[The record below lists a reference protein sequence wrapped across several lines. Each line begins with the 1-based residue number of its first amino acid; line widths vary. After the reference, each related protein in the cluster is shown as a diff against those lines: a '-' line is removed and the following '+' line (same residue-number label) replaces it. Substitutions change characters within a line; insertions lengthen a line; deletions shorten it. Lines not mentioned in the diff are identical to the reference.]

1 MCECEKDKKSRAGA
15 HLKGGRQKPAASI
28 DEIRTFLENTYEETR
43 KLATLRA
50 MHDELGGSYT
60 RLTKIREAFALDHN
74 IKLDT
79 GPKRA
84 KRTDSPLAEAFD
96 AEDLAKSIKEA
107 VNQASLQ
114 STLAINDVR
123 RDLARRM
130 DQLEKN
136 VRQTPNWRAELQA
149 TLIDTMS
156 RMGLTQVIAPAIKRL
171 VKETGGRGRRGRRTK
186 VAKKPVPPKMP
197 SVVGPGRPPGKRAH
211 PMERLAY
218 KRFLS
223 GSARDRNKLLGE
235 AVREMDDNLDKGLAL
250 IRGCIR
256 AAGGFQAVAKATKQR
271 LATLQKAFGPRGRPE
286 TQELVSVLGHLSGVR
301 V

>member
-28 DEIRTFLENTYEETR
+28 DEIRTFLENTHEETG

-50 MHDELGGSYT
+50 MHEELGGSYT

-74 IKLDT
+74 IKLDA

-84 KRTDSPLAEAFD
+84 KQTDSPLAEAFD
-96 AEDLAKSIKEA
+96 AEELAKSIKEA

-171 VKETGGRGRRGRRTK
+171 VKETGGRRRRGRRPK
-186 VAKKPVPPKMP
+186 VAKKPVPPKK
-197 SVVGPGRPPGKRAH
+197 SVIKPGRPPSKRAH
-211 PMERLAY
+211 PMEWLAY
-218 KRFLS
+218 KRFLA

-235 AVREMDDNLDKGLAL
+235 AVHEMDDNLDKGLAL

-256 AAGGFQAVAKATKQR
+256 AAGGFEAVAKATKQR
-271 LATLQKAFGPRGRPE
+271 LTSLQKAFGPRGRPE
-286 TQELVSVLGHLSGVR
+286 IPETVSVLGYLAGVR